1 MLEKWRTLS
10 RLPRA
15 LLLVLAAMLVVFTVL
30 YPLLLRQ
37 EGILYQRSLL
47 VRSEA
52 GGLTRYAG
60 RVEGQRAVFTVSPAG
75 EVTFQLGEAAYG
87 PYTVALDPSAVPQ
100 GHELADMLTG
110 VEIREGDEV
119 FFRGGWYHHGGLSQ
133 LVWEDG
139 RYLDIFGVTVSVGG
153 GGYRTLSE
161 EQGTDPGAPT
171 AASLLE
177 VALDPELTHRGD
189 WVFYFLGL
197 LCSAMA
203 ASSIWF
209 ADALFRWN
217 LRFQIRDPERAEPSD
232 WELFSRKACWCIL
245 TGLALMSYLLGL
257 TLTP

>member
-1 MLEKWRTLS
+1 METWKSLS
-10 RLPRA
+10 RLPRV
-15 LLLVLAAMLVVFTVL
+15 LLVLQAAMLVIFTIL
-30 YPLLLRQ
+30 YPLVSSR
-37 EGILYQRSLL
+37 EGIFYRGALL
-47 VRSEA
+47 VRSEGA
-52 GGLTRYAG
+52 GSTRYAG
-60 RVEGQRAVFTVSPAG
+60 RLEGRRAVFTVSPAG